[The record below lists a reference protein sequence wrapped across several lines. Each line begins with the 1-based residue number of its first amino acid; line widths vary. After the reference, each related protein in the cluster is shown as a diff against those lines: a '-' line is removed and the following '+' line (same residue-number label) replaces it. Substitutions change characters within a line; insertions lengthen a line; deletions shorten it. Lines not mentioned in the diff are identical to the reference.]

1 MWWLW
6 HVAVVGSCID
16 CPSVG
21 LVIWLFQPLSSEWWG
36 PGSIDV
42 HGYWL
47 VVHALGCVSGIVLGS
62 ALLGSLGPPLVV
74 VLVLCP
80 LLVEVAESPEG
91 TTLESSV
98 WSWKALLCLMLA
110 SSPLLEEVLKELQ

>member
-1 MWWLW
+1 VWWLW
-6 HVAVVGSCID
+6 HVAAVGSCIGH
-16 CPSVG
+16 PSIG
-21 LVIWLFQPLSSEWWG
+21 LVAWSSHPTSSKWWG
-36 PGSIDV
+36 SGLVDV

-47 VVHALGCVSGIVLGS
+47 VVHTSRCVSGIVLGS